1 MRILSLPS
9 SSTQPLKQK
18 GFTIITETAFDAL
31 RKKIK
36 KGTGCFLAQKN
47 TVRNS
52 KVGFEKSNLNK
63 HGGVDKSYLYT

>member
-1 MRILSLPS
+1 LDQIL
-9 SSTQPLKQK
+9 
-18 GFTIITETAFDAL
+18 IIKTAFDAL

-36 KGTGCFLAQKN
+36 KGTGYFLAQKS

-63 HGGVDKSYLYT
+63 HGGVDKSNLYT